1 MIFLEST
8 GILRVVYLLFGHLW
22 FARASMRERKKENCV
37 FLFVYALFSSQMIEA
52 NPGHSSS
59 KKLVG
64 SVVSCYPSLW
74 FNINNVI

>member
-1 MIFLEST
+1 
-8 GILRVVYLLFGHLW
+8 
-22 FARASMRERKKENCV
+22 MREEKENCV
-37 FLFVYALFSSQMIEA
+37 FLLVYALFSSQMIEA

-74 FNINNVI
+74 FSISNVI